1 MFFAKR
7 IIVMKPVEIAFA
19 APQSILPGAQ
29 FGDAFQIIV
38 EGQNLSAI
46 EAAKRAVYGAPSWI
60 NRLLQLRTI
69 LVKPLGL
76 KPGEN
81 PAEDKAGPDNIGIF
95 PVLVEEPQHV
105 MLGMND
111 KHLDFR
117 LLVDVVN
124 EGGGRQIITAS
135 TVVKT
140 HNALGRAYLAFV
152 KPFHKVIVPAM
163 MARVSR

>member
-1 MFFAKR
+1 
-7 IIVMKPVEIAFA
+7 
-19 APQSILPGAQ
+19 
-29 FGDAFQIIV
+29 
-38 EGQNLSAI
+38 
-46 EAAKRAVYGAPSWI
+46 
-60 NRLLQLRTI
+60 
-69 LVKPLGL
+69 
-76 KPGEN
+76 
-81 PAEDKAGPDNIGIF
+81 
-95 PVLVEEPQHV
+95 V

>member
-1 MFFAKR
+1 
-7 IIVMKPVEIAFA
+7 MKSNEVAFTV
-19 APQSILPGAQ
+19 SDTILPGAQ

-38 EGQNLSAI
+38 DGQNLTAL

-60 NRLLQLRTI
+60 NRLLQLRNV
-69 LVKPLGL
+69 LVRPLGL
-76 KPGEN
+76 SPGKDAAQSN
-81 PAEDKAGPDNIGIF
+81 AGPDNIGMF
-95 PVLVEEPQHV
+95 PILAQEANHV

-124 EGGGRQIITAS
+124 EANGRQIITAS

-163 MARVSR
+163 LSRITGFPKLG

>member
-1 MFFAKR
+1 
-7 IIVMKPVEIAFA
+7 MKPVEVPFA
-19 APQSILPGAQ
+19 EPHAVLPGAQ

-38 EGQNLSAI
+38 EGQNLSAM

-60 NRLLQLRTI
+60 NRLLELRN
-69 LVKPLGL
+69 LVVKPFGL
-76 KPGEN
+76 KPGEDRSLEN
-81 PAEDKAGPDNIGIF
+81 AGPSNVGLF
-95 PVLVEEPQHV
+95 PVLAEEPNRV
-105 MLGMND
+105 LLGMND

-124 EGGGRQIITAS
+124 QNNGSQIITAS

-140 HNALGRAYLAFV
+140 HNALGRAYLAIV

-163 MARVSR
+163 MRRVTNAL

>member
-1 MFFAKR
+1 MR
-7 IIVMKPVEIAFA
+7 PVEVALA
-19 APQSILPGAQ
+19 APQGILPGAE

-38 EGQNLSAI
+38 DGQNLNAM

-60 NRLLQLRTI
+60 NRLLELRNV
-69 LVKPLGL
+69 LVKPFGL
-76 KPGEN
+76 KPGE
-81 PAEDKAGPDNIGIF
+81 AMVQDKATPYNIGLF
-95 PVLVEEPQHV
+95 PVLKEGETQVL
-105 MLGMND
+105 LGMND

-124 EGGGRQIITAS
+124 QENGSQIITAS

-140 HNALGRAYLAFV
+140 HNALGRFYLAIV

-163 MARVSR
+163 MARVPRAL